1 MQVMNMSIQEIIKEK
16 GMSKYRLSKIS
27 GVPWSTL
34 SDICSGK
41 TDLNRCSVKT
51 LSKLSKVLEMP
62 IEEIIKLE
70 IETKEDINDG
80 KPKDKSYLETN
91 LSETLE
97 KTLRAYVQ
105 GQEEEVLHLD
115 CLWNELYGSINA
127 DLWAGYITE
136 EQADYLRKEYL
147 YGDTQEDLD
156 D

>member
-1 MQVMNMSIQEIIKEK
+1 MSIQQLIKEK
-16 GMSKYRLSKIS
+16 GISKYSLSKVS

-34 SDICSGK
+34 SDIFSGK

-62 IEEIIKLE
+62 IEEIIELE
-70 IETKEDINDG
+70 IETKKDKNGG

-91 LSETLE
+91 LSGTLNEALKAYLQGE
-97 KTLRAYVQ
+97 K
-105 GQEEEVLHLD
+105 EDVLHLD
-115 CLWNELYGSINA
+115 CLWNELYGSINS

-136 EQADYLRKEYL
+136 EQANYLREEYL
-147 YGDTQEDLD
+147 YGEAQEGLD

>member
-1 MQVMNMSIQEIIKEK
+1 MNIQEIIKEK
-16 GMSKYRLSKIS
+16 GMSKYSLSKAS

-51 LSKLSKVLEMP
+51 LSKLSKVLEIP
-62 IEEIIKLE
+62 IEEIMELE
-70 IETKEDINDG
+70 IEAKEDIYDG

-91 LSETLE
+91 LSETLGGALSAYIQGE
-97 KTLRAYVQ
+97 K
-105 GQEEEVLHLD
+105 EEVLHLD

-136 EQADYLRKEYL
+136 EQANYLRKEYL
-147 YGDTQEDLD
+147 YGDSQEDLYD
-156 D
+156 

>member
-1 MQVMNMSIQEIIKEK
+1 MSIQEIIKEK
-16 GMSKYRLSKIS
+16 GMSKYSLSKIS

-51 LSKLSKVLEMP
+51 LSKLSKVLEIP
-62 IEEIIKLE
+62 IEEIMELE
-70 IETKEDINDG
+70 IEIKEDINDG

-91 LSETLE
+91 LSETLGGA
-97 KTLRAYVQ
+97 LRAYVQ
-105 GQEEEVLHLD
+105 GEKEEVLHLD

>member
-1 MQVMNMSIQEIIKEK
+1 MSIQEIIKEK
-16 GMSKYRLSKIS
+16 GMSKYSLSKVS

-62 IEEIIKLE
+62 IEEIIELE
-70 IETKEDINDG
+70 IETKEDIDDG
-80 KPKDKSYLETN
+80 KPKDKSYLEKN

-105 GQEEEVLHLD
+105 GEKEEVLHLD

>member
-1 MQVMNMSIQEIIKEK
+1 MSIQEIIKEK
-16 GMSKYRLSKIS
+16 GMSKYSLSKVS

-62 IEEIIKLE
+62 IEEIIELE
-70 IETKEDINDG
+70 IETKEDIDDG

-91 LSETLE
+91 LSGTLDEALRVYLQGE
-97 KTLRAYVQ
+97 K
-105 GQEEEVLHLD
+105 ENVLHLD
-115 CLWNELYGSINA
+115 CLWNELYGAINA